1 MLSHIH
7 RPKKPYRMGRL
18 PEPTVQPCNVCGLAS
33 TGGSV
38 CILCK
43 PSCLKSP
50 EREHQLAKAKTMDE
64 WIAAYLLPDVPDE
77 VKPEA
82 TPNQAYQDFIF
93 GKRGL
98 PSSGPCLR
106 RYGEPVRH
114 FGFLE
119 DDYDDYCD
127 HYHSDRAGAF

>member
-7 RPKKPYRMGRL
+7 RPKQPYKLGRL
-18 PEPTVQPCNVCGLAS
+18 PEPAFTTCNACGLAS
-33 TGGSV
+33 ASGDV

-50 EREHQLAKAKTMDE
+50 EREHQLAKAKTFDE

-77 VKPEA
+77 V
-82 TPNQAYQDFIF
+82 TPKGDAYQNFLF

-98 PSSGPCLR
+98 PSSGPCSR
-106 RYGEPVRH
+106 RYGEPARH

-127 HYHSDRAGAF
+127 HWNSDRAGVL